1 MSAGLAVDDKSQL
14 QEMRIPEMPKQPKAL
29 RIIAKII
36 SYIFHPIFVPVY
48 VVYFMVYIHPYFYSG
63 FSDWDKTKVLISA
76 ILMYS
81 FFPLVTVSLLKAL
94 KFIDSIFLKTQKDR
108 IIPFVVCGI
117 WYFWMWYVWRNLP
130 DIPRIQV
137 KFGFAIFLASSAGLM
152 ANIYMKISMHAIA
165 VGVLSAFMML
175 LAFSQEINFG
185 VYLSITFFITGLVCT
200 ARFIVSDHTQKEV
213 YVGLL
218 IGIASQIVAN
228 WVT

>member
-1 MSAGLAVDDKSQL
+1 MSSGLAVDDKSQL
-14 QEMRIPEMPKQPKAL
+14 QEMRIPEMPKQPVAL
-29 RIIAKII
+29 RVGARII
-36 SYIFHPIFVPVY
+36 SFIFHPMFIPVY
-48 VVYFMVYIHPYFYSG
+48 VVWFMVYIQPYFYSG
-63 FSDWDKTKVLISA
+63 FSEWDKTKVLISA

-81 FFPLVTVSLLKAL
+81 FFPLVTVLLLKAL

-130 DIPRIQV
+130 DIPRVQV

-152 ANIYMKISMHAIA
+152 ANIYMKVSMHAIA
-165 VGVLSAFMML
+165 VGVTLAFMLL

-185 VYLSITFFITGLVCT
+185 VYLCVALFVTGLVCT

-218 IGIASQIVAN
+218 IGIVSQFAAN
-228 WVT
+228 WLG